1 MATTAE
7 PPRGGSGRLTEDEL
21 LSALPARSANREIRV
36 GLFVLLGVAAFLIA
50 IFTFTDVG
58 TFRGRYYLTTDVL
71 NAGGMR
77 RGDPVQ
83 MRGVNIGRV
92 VEFGMEPGSPGVR
105 IRMEVEDEYPV
116 PKGSRAEVQSSGLLG
131 GMVVNII
138 PSRSTETV
146 EDGAA
151 IPGKTAQGIFD
162 AAATVGTRADTVL
175 MRANALLNPTTTA
188 AVGQSAVE
196 LQALISELNVLATE
210 QRKQLT
216 ALTTSLRRASAEAE
230 EAAGGVARLTTGPE
244 LQRSIEHI
252 DSLTAQLDL
261 TTRSLNSASTS
272 LDSILG
278 RMDRGE
284 GTLGKLSRDDSLY
297 VNLNEAVVNL
307 KTLVAD
313 FQANPKKYIN
323 VSVF

>member
-1 MATTAE
+1 MATTGDA
-7 PPRGGSGRLTEDEL
+7 PRGSSSRLTEDEL
-21 LSALPARSANREIRV
+21 LSALPARSANREVRV

-58 TFRGRYYLTTDVL
+58 TFRGRYYLTTNVD

-92 VEFGMEPGSPGVR
+92 VQFGMAPGAPGVE
-105 IRMEVEDEYPV
+105 IRMEVENEYKV
-116 PKGSRAEVQSSGLLG
+116 PAGSRAEVVSSGLLG

-138 PSRSTETV
+138 PSASTAPA
-146 EDGAA
+146 EDGAV
-151 IPGKTAQGIFD
+151 IPGKTAPGLLD
-162 AAATVGTRADTVL
+162 SAAGLGTRADTVL
-175 MRANALLNPTTTA
+175 MRANALLSPRTTDA
-188 AVGQSAVE
+188 IGASAVE
-196 LQALISELNVLATE
+196 LQALIKELNVVATE
-210 QRKQLT
+210 QRVQL
-216 ALTTSLRRASAEAE
+216 AAVSASLRRAAASADR
-230 EAAGGVARLTTGPE
+230 AAGGVEKLTTGPE
-244 LQRSIEHI
+244 LQASIQHV
-252 DSLTAQLDL
+252 DSLTAQMDL
-261 TTRSLNSASTS
+261 TTRNLRSASVS

-297 VNLNEAVVNL
+297 VNLNQAVDNL
-307 KTLVAD
+307 KVLVAD
-313 FQANPKKYIN
+313 FQAHPKKYIN

>member
-7 PPRGGSGRLTEDEL
+7 APRGSNGRLTEEEL
-21 LSALPARSANREIRV
+21 LSALPSRSANREVKV
-36 GLFVLLGVAAFLIA
+36 GLFVLIGVAAFLIA

-58 TFRGRYYLTTDVL
+58 TFRGRYYLFTAVD

-92 VEFGMEPGSPGVR
+92 VEFGMAPGTPGVR
-105 IRMEVEDEYPV
+105 IRMEIENEYRV
-116 PKGSRAEVQSSGLLG
+116 PAGSRAEVQSSGLLG

-138 PSRSTETV
+138 PSASTQEA
-146 EDGAA
+146 EDGAE
-151 IPGKTAQGIFD
+151 IPGKTAAGLFD
-162 AAATVGTRADTVL
+162 TAAGLGTRADTVL
-175 MRANALLNPTTTA
+175 MRANQLLAPGTTA
-188 AVGQSAVE
+188 AIGQSAVE
-196 LQALISELNVLATE
+196 LQALIAELNGVAVE

-216 ALTTSLRRASAEAE
+216 ALSASLRRSSANAE
-230 EAAGGVARLTTGPE
+230 LATGGVARLTTGPE
-244 LQRSIEHI
+244 LQRSIAHI

-261 TTRSLNSASTS
+261 TTRNLNTASTS
-272 LDSILG
+272 LNSVLG

-297 VNLNEAVVNL
+297 VNLNQAVVNL

>member
-7 PPRGGSGRLTEDEL
+7 TPRGSNGRLTEEEL
-21 LSALPARSANREIRV
+21 LSALPARSANREVRV
-36 GLFVLLGVAAFLIA
+36 GLFVLIGVAAFLIA

-58 TFRGRYYLTTDVL
+58 TFRGRYYLFTTVV

-83 MRGVNIGRV
+83 MRGVNVGRV
-92 VEFGMEPGSPGVR
+92 VEFGMAPGRPGVR
-105 IRMEVEDEYPV
+105 IRMEIENEYKV
-116 PKGSRAEVQSSGLLG
+116 PAGSRAEVQSSGLLG

-138 PSRSTETV
+138 PSASTEEA
-146 EDGAA
+146 EDGAE
-151 IPGKTAQGIFD
+151 IPGKTAAGLMD
-162 AAATVGTRADTVL
+162 TAAGLGTRADTVL
-175 MRANALLNPTTTA
+175 MRANQLLAPGTTA
-188 AVGQSAVE
+188 AIGQSAVE
-196 LQALISELNVLATE
+196 LQTLIAELNGVAQE
-210 QRKQLT
+210 QRTQLS
-216 ALTTSLRRASAEAE
+216 ALSASLRRASANAE
-230 EAAGGVARLTTGPE
+230 RASGGVAQLTNAPE
-244 LQRSIEHI
+244 LQRSIAHV
-252 DSLTAQLDL
+252 DSLTAQLDV
-261 TTRSLNSASTS
+261 TTRNLNTASTS
-272 LDSILG
+272 LTSILG

-297 VNLNEAVVNL
+297 VNLNQAVVNL